1 MAAQADHN
9 DIFTMLGKVKPLPG
23 KQKRC
28 AFCEPKSRFP
38 VVGWWIPLIQV
49 LYLDPSFTVDDLWT
63 RVFEVP
69 ESDRSS
75 RICLMLGNASPDSGV
90 SFKLQEILTNCAT
103 LNLPRLV
110 ADSEFSSKNVRSWF
124 YQGPRNSQNLHRL
137 SWRHQPTVHPS
148 HPSEK
153 EYASCTTES
162 TS

>member
-90 SFKLQEILTNCAT
+90 SIIQATRINLHKLCYFEPA
-103 LNLPRLV
+103 P
-110 ADSEFSSKNVRSWF
+110 ADSKFSSKHVRSWNF
-124 YQGPRNSQNLHRL
+124 F
-137 SWRHQPTVHPS
+137 
-148 HPSEK
+148 K
-153 EYASCTTES
+153 MIS
-162 TS
+162 T